1 MKVELTQQVAAAGCA
16 AKLGPGDLAQ
26 VLHLLPTFHHP
37 DLLVGTETND
47 DAGVFRLRPDLA
59 IVNTVDFFTPIVDD
73 PFVFGQVAAANALS
87 DIYAMGAEPKTALN
101 IVGFP
106 KGKMEIEVLVEILK
120 GGADKVREAGA
131 VVVGGHSIIDPEIK
145 YGLAITGVVHPDQI
159 IRNVGARD
167 GDALVLTKPLGT
179 GIITTSVKQR
189 QLAHGPAAAGH
200 YNAQGPAAAFAR
212 RASAPKEAGHYV
224 RGREL
229 DERLAGSLRAAV
241 ASMTALNADAST
253 IMRRYAVHAC
263 SDVTGFGL
271 LGHAQEMASGSGV
284 TLVVDSTAL
293 PLLEGAPDLA
303 EAGHLT
309 GGCKRNRAYLHDKV
323 VIEASV
329 RPGLVEVAFDPQTSG
344 GLLIALPRNEAARLV
359 EELHA
364 GGIAAATI
372 IGHVTARQAHAVRL
386 V

>member
-1 MKVELTQQVAAAGCA
+1 MIELTQQVAAAGCA

-26 VLHLLPTFHHP
+26 VLHLLPTFNHP

-47 DAGVFRLRPDLA
+47 DAGVFRLTPELA

-87 DIYAMGAEPKTALN
+87 DIYAMGAEPTTAMN

-120 GGADKVREAGA
+120 GGADKVKEAGA

-145 YGLAITGVVHPDQI
+145 YGMAVTGVIHPDRI
-159 IRNVGARD
+159 IRNVGARE
-167 GDALVLTKPLGT
+167 GDAIVLTKPLGT
-179 GIITTSVKQR
+179 GIITTTAKVTTAKVVSGFSR
-189 QLAHGPAAAGH
+189 TSRTSLTAAI
-200 YNAQGPAAAFAR
+200 
-212 RASAPKEAGHYV
+212 
-224 RGREL
+224 
-229 DERLAGSLRAAV
+229 
-241 ASMTALNADAST
+241 ASMVTLNATAST
-253 IMRRYAVHAC
+253 IMRRYPVHAC

-284 TLVVDSTAL
+284 TIVLDSSAL

-303 EAGHLT
+303 EEGHLT
-309 GGCKRNRAYLHDKV
+309 GGCRRNRAFLQDKISV
-323 VIEASV
+323 DSSV

-344 GLLIALPRNEAARLV
+344 GLLIALPHADAQRLVVELRANGVGAATVVGRVISHEAAV
-359 EELHA
+359 
-364 GGIAAATI
+364 
-372 IGHVTARQAHAVRL
+372 VRL
-386 V
+386 A